1 MCGDPCGQLLEDAEL
16 HLAAYGYNDITGA
29 NLITLRNIVKR
40 TVPSICNQCN
50 VPEMPGGLYYVALD
64 RICGQYLQQDIGCM
78 QMNTEG
84 TDRPVQSISEGDTSI
99 TFSSDMSR
107 AEALLQQLLTSGEDE
122 IAKYKRL
129 AW

>member
-1 MCGDPCGQLLEDAEL
+1 
-16 HLAAYGYNDITGA
+16 
-29 NLITLRNIVKR
+29 
-40 TVPSICNQCN
+40 
-50 VPEMPGGLYYVALD
+50 
-64 RICGQYLQQDIGCM
+64 M